1 MTDLLE
7 LLTYKF
13 FINAI
18 IAAVFTSICCGI
30 IGSYIVSKRIVFI
43 TGGITHS
50 SFGGIGIAY
59 YLGMNPVLGAGIFG
73 VLTAWSVEY
82 LTNRS
87 NIREDSAI
95 AMLWSFGMA
104 IGIIFIFITPGYTP
118 DLMSYLF
125 GSILTVS
132 SGEILLMAGL
142 SFLVALFFIIFYPQ
156 ILFLS
161 FDEDYA
167 KTHKAP
173 VLILKYILITLV
185 ALTVVISIRLVG
197 IILVLSLVTIPQ
209 TTAGLFS
216 KNFKNIIFLSILFAF
231 IGSVTGLIISYFLN
245 IPSGA
250 TIIFCLVLIFII
262 LRILKSS
269 IKVKHL

>member
-1 MTDLLE
+1 MTDLFE
-7 LLTYKF
+7 LLTYNF

-18 IAAVFTSICCGI
+18 VASVFTSICCGI
-30 IGSYIVSKRIVFI
+30 IGSYVVSKRIVFI

-73 VLTAWSVEY
+73 VLSAWAVEY
-82 LTNRS
+82 LTDRS

-104 IGIIFIFITPGYTP
+104 IGIIFIFITPGYAP

-142 SFLVALFFIIFYPQ
+142 SFIVVLFFITFYPQ
-156 ILFLS
+156 ILYLS

-167 KTHKAP
+167 KTHRAP

-216 KNFKNIIFLSILFAF
+216 KNFKHIIFLSILFAF
-231 IGSVTGLIISYFLN
+231 IGSLSGLMISYFLN

-250 TIIFCLVLIFII
+250 TIIFCLVLIFGI
-262 LRILKSS
+262 LRLFKS
-269 IKVKHL
+269 IFY